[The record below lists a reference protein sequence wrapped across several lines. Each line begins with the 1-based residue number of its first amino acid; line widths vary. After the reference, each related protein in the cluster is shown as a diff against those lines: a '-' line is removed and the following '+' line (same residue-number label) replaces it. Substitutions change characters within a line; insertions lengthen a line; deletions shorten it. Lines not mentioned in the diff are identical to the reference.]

1 LGDIFADPR
10 VLRSYSVLLRKDAT
24 MCERGRGAHQQA
36 GIATAEAGMVLLDGP
51 DGVAIALTP
60 DAAEATGR
68 SLLAAAQQARGQA
81 SETSPTSA

>member
-1 LGDIFADPR
+1 
-10 VLRSYSVLLRKDAT
+10 
-24 MCERGRGAHQQA
+24 
-36 GIATAEAGMVLLDGP
+36 MVLLDGP